1 MTHPHDTL
9 RSQVD
14 QFLAAE
20 AGHGCNC
27 EELRD
32 RLYEFL
38 DRELADSDAARLR
51 RHVDECPSCHE
62 AADAEQHIRQLLRRS
77 CTERAPQELRA
88 KVVAQLTILRTTS
101 IRTEYR

>member
-1 MTHPHDTL
+1 MTQPDETL
-9 RSQVD
+9 RTQAD
-14 QFLAAE
+14 QFLS
-20 AGHGCNC
+20 AGTGHCSC
-27 EELRD
+27 DELRD

-38 DRELADSDAARLR
+38 DRELADSECARLR

-62 AADAEQHIRQLLRRS
+62 AADAEEHIRQLLRRS
-77 CTERAPQELRA
+77 CAERAPQELRA